1 MRSDHLRIVKSYTLN
16 MNVYGGGL
24 GAEIQGGGAL
34 SLFGFNWW
42 VQGLDCSAF
51 QWQPPNDQQ
60 VRFFSASHCIA

>member
-1 MRSDHLRIVKSYTLN
+1 